1 MVELKQEIEHMHW
14 TAREDQKKYVNEIS
28 VLQQKLTY
36 ITQSNQ
42 ELLDRQHD
50 DLTRSF
56 ETLLQQKEDQ
66 LTQYNS
72 NITQQLCQLE
82 SRLED
87 LKAEN
92 TRLHSSLGSS
102 QKALVMTEDA
112 ASARIEQVQCISPC
126 EYTTH
131 SSVSY

>member
-1 MVELKQEIEHMHW
+1 MHW
-14 TAREDQKKYVNEIS
+14 TAREDQKKCISEINI
-28 VLQQKLTY
+28 LQRKLTY
-36 ITQSNQ
+36 LTQSNQ

-50 DLTRSF
+50 DLTTSF
-56 ETLLQQKEDQ
+56 ESQLQQKEAQ
-66 LTQYNS
+66 MTQYNS
-72 NITQQLCQLE
+72 NITQQICQLE

-112 ASARIEQVQCISPC
+112 ASARIEQVRRCI
-126 EYTTH
+126 
-131 SSVSY
+131 

>member
-1 MVELKQEIEHMHW
+1 MHW

-28 VLQQKLTY
+28 VLQQKLAY
-36 ITQSNQ
+36 LTQSNQ

-50 DLTRSF
+50 DLTSSF
-56 ETLLQQKEDQ
+56 ETLLRQKEDQ

-72 NITQQLCQLE
+72 NITQQICQLE

-92 TRLHSSLGSS
+92 TRLHSSLGS
-102 QKALVMTEDA
+102 QKALVMAEDA
-112 ASARIEQVQCISPC
+112 ASARIEQVC
-126 EYTTH
+126 T
-131 SSVSY
+131 